1 LALLHFPKYS
11 SKAITEHSV
20 LTANS
25 WNLRT
30 PQVTSNDISRLGSVE
45 KARGML
51 GFEPLVTV
59 DEGTRR
65 AVEKV
70 LEGVDV
76 DRFVT
81 GGKNVS

>member
-1 LALLHFPKYS
+1 
-11 SKAITEHSV
+11 
-20 LTANS
+20 
-25 WNLRT
+25 
-30 PQVTSNDISRLGSVE
+30 
-45 KARGML
+45 ML